1 MTLITW
7 SIIENNTVSE
17 ADTKKKINEIKKTEV
32 KGERLINSQKILLS
46 LFDYLVKAIFNNSN
60 ISNNNNNSNNNNE
73 NESKNENENEN
84 DDESVNDNERENENE
99 SESESEN
106 DVDDITVKEIN
117 NNFKKINETKS
128 FEDQINILK
137 KNTRPRWLLGY

>member
-137 KNTRPRWLLGY
+137 KNTMVKWLLE

>member
-60 ISNNNNNSNNNNE
+60 ISNNNNSNNNNE

-137 KNTRPRWLLGY
+137 KNTMVKWLLE

>member
-1 MTLITW
+1 MTFITW

-137 KNTRPRWLLGY
+137 KNTMVKWLLE